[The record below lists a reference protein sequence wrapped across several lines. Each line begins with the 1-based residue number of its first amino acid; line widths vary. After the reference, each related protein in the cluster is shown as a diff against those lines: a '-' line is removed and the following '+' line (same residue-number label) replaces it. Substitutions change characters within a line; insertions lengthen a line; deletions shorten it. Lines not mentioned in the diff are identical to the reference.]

1 MPKIEFLYENTCP
14 NIDDARRNLRTALD
28 RAGLPARWQEWERN
42 DPSAPGHARHY
53 GSPTILVDGRDI
65 AGEAP
70 QDEPSCRIYA
80 TEPGRNRG
88 VPPLDLILSAL
99 AASIH
104 RATPRAT
111 QTATGALAF
120 LPAAGAALLP
130 KLSCPACW
138 PAYAALLS
146 SLGVGFVDYTP
157 WLFPAT
163 AAFLVITLALLAWR
177 PRRGLLPLALGLA
190 ASAVVLIGKFA
201 YDSEFTVYAGVALLA
216 VASFWNAWPK
226 RAAAC
231 PACVETD
238 TARGTA
244 P

>member
-1 MPKIEFLYENTCP
+1 MPKIEFLYEKTCP
-14 NIDDARRNLRTALD
+14 NIAEARRTLRTALD
-28 RAGLPARWQEWERN
+28 RAGLPAMWQEWERN
-42 DPSAPGHARHY
+42 DPKAPGHARHY

-65 AGEAP
+65 AGEKP
-70 QDEPSCRIYA
+70 QDEPSCRLYA
-80 TEPGRNRG
+80 TEPGHNRG
-88 VPPLDLILSAL
+88 VPPLELILSAL
-99 AASIH
+99 ATSMPPA
-104 RATPRAT
+104 APRAA
-111 QTATGALAF
+111 QTTTGALAF

-138 PAYAALLS
+138 PAYAAILS

-163 AAFLVITLALLAWR
+163 AVFLVVTLALLAWR
-177 PRRGLLPLALGLA
+177 PRRGFLPLALGLA
-190 ASAVVLIGKFA
+190 ASAAVLIGKFA

-216 VASFWNAWPK
+216 VASLWNAWPR

-231 PACVETD
+231 PACVETVTD
-238 TARGTA
+238 HATA